1 MCKKGGARPVKPLL
15 TQSSA
20 DQLHKISSGEMT
32 PRMAAHYLRDERI
45 PLRSFGETLR
55 EFYPHADLR
64 ERLLA
69 AFSDGSAA
77 PASTARKMQNWLN
90 GSFKPSSREDVF
102 RVAFALGL
110 TEEQTSNLLGLCSDY
125 GIHYRDGREL
135 VYSWFLRRGLSYRE
149 ARDFFQ
155 TLPPAP
161 REAQAITDPVTIT
174 RKLQSAFY
182 LVQTT
187 DELRKCYTA
196 NLPQLGT
203 FHLRAYRYFQC
214 YLKHLVHPLSWDEG
228 NEPDYS
234 LETVMERYLS
244 LHMPSGKNWAGY
256 SLTQKLIKRNWP
268 NVTAL
273 KNIRAQR
280 EDVPRKL
287 LLLLYIITE
296 NVTDDQYT
304 ELDEDYF
311 TLEER
316 LDDHWWVIN
325 AMLLDCGMPP
335 LDPRSAFDWLVLY
348 ALTATGDE
356 SMSERMERV
365 IDTLYADINEPQS
378 E

>member
-1 MCKKGGARPVKPLL
+1 MKPQL
-15 TQSSA
+15 THSSA
-20 DQLHKISSGEMT
+20 DQLKKISSGEMT
-32 PRMAAHYLRDERI
+32 PHMAARYLRDECI

-55 EFYPHADLR
+55 EFYPRADLR

-69 AFSDGSAA
+69 AFSDGSTA
-77 PASTARKMQNWLN
+77 PASVSRKIQNWLS
-90 GSFKPSSREDVF
+90 GSSRPSDREDVF
-102 RVAFALGL
+102 RTAFALGL
-110 TEEQTSNLLGLCSDY
+110 TEEQTSDLLGLCSDY
-125 GIHYRDGREL
+125 GIHYRNGREL
-135 VYSWFLRRGLSYRE
+135 VYAWFLRRGLDYGQ
-149 ARDFFQ
+149 ARDFFL
-155 TLPPAP
+155 TLPPVP
-161 REAQAITDPVTIT
+161 QDGQVLKDPVTIT
-174 RKLQSAFY
+174 HKLQSTFN

-187 DELRKCYTA
+187 GELRACYIA
-196 NLPQLGT
+196 NLPRLGT
-203 FHLRAYRYFQC
+203 FHLRAYRYFQR
-214 YLKHLVHPLSWDEG
+214 YLKHLVRPNSWGEG
-228 NEPDYS
+228 EEPDYS

-244 LHMPSGKNWAGY
+244 LHMPSGKNRTGY

-348 ALTATGDE
+348 ALTATGEE
-356 SMSERMERV
+356 SMSERMEQV
-365 IDTLYADINEPQS
+365 IDTLYADIHET
-378 E
+378 